1 MATFTNKLK
10 LSKPDYNDVRDIK
23 VLNNN
28 ADLIDKFATDIE
40 AKVNSNK
47 SALDSDLE
55 TLLLETNIKGTRQ
68 VITKDSNDNISKI
81 EHKNGDTVVR
91 RDSFTYY
98 ANQIIEVRE
107 LVGKGKTLTFD
118 YNLDTLE
125 VVVS

>member
-1 MATFTNKLK
+1 MATLTSKLK

-40 AKVNSNK
+40 AKINNNK
-47 SALDSDLE
+47 TSTDGELE
-55 TLLLETNIKGTRQ
+55 SLLLETNIKGTIQ
-68 VITKDSNDNISKI
+68 TITKDSNDKISKI

-91 RDSFTYY
+91 RDTFTYNS
-98 ANQIIEVRE
+98 NQIIDTRE
-107 LVGKGKTLTFD
+107 LVGKNKTLTLD
-118 YNLDTLE
+118 YNLTTLE

>member
-55 TLLLETNIKGTRQ
+55 TLLLETSIKGTRQ
-68 VITKDSNDNISKI
+68 VVIKDSNDNISKI

>member
-28 ADLIDKFATDIE
+28 ADLIDKFAVDIE
-40 AKVNSNK
+40 NELNNNK
-47 SALDSDLE
+47 TLIDSELE

-68 VITKDSNDNISKI
+68 VITKDSDGNISKL
-81 EHKNGDTVVR
+81 EHKNGDTVIR
-91 RDSFTYY
+91 RDSFTY
-98 ANQIIEVRE
+98 NPGQIIETRE
-107 LVGKGKTLTFD
+107 LIDKNKTLRLD
-118 YNLDTLE
+118 YNLETLE

>member
-28 ADLIDKFATDIE
+28 ADLIDKLATDIE
-40 AKVNSNK
+40 AKINSNK

-98 ANQIIEVRE
+98 ANQIIEARE